1 MTKLPLIFVTKLSVV
16 LTLVLSGGLSRAAAG
31 PSAATDGPTRLGFV
45 DGVGRKAPA
54 ARGARANKARVGG
67 NSSSSRR
74 LQAPAPGVKPSPA
87 PPGTTPAVSPA
98 LEVREVNAEGL
109 KKLLQRGGGGDAAQA
124 RPLLV
129 NFWATW
135 CDPCREEMPD
145 LVKIDTEFRPRGLDF
160 ILVSADDISEI
171 KTGVPAFLSK
181 MNAAMPAY
189 LLSTPDVEAA
199 MGLVDPTWGG
209 ELPATFLL
217 DREGKVVFKHFGR
230 VKLAE
235 LRPALEKALAA
246 K

>member
-1 MTKLPLIFVTKLSVV
+1 MV
-16 LTLVLSGGLSRAAAG
+16 AG
-31 PSAATDGPTRLGFV
+31 
-45 DGVGRKAPA
+45 
-54 ARGARANKARVGG
+54 
-67 NSSSSRR
+67 
-74 LQAPAPGVKPSPA
+74 QAPAPAAKSSPDPAGA
-87 PPGTTPAVSPA
+87 PPAATPSA
-98 LEVREVNAEGL
+98 EVREVNAEGL
-109 KKLLQRGGGGDAAQA
+109 KKVLQRGGDAAQEA

-171 KTGVPAFLSK
+171 KTGVPAFLKK
-181 MNAAMPAY
+181 MNAAMPSY

-199 MGLVDPTWGG
+199 MSLVDPKWGG

-217 DREGKVVFKHFGR
+217 DREGNIVFKHFGR

-235 LRPALEKALAA
+235 LRPALEKALGA

>member
-1 MTKLPLIFVTKLSVV
+1 MTKLLAIPVTKLSVI
-16 LTLVLSGGLSRAAAG
+16 LTLVLGGGLSRAAAG
-31 PSAATDGPTRLGFV
+31 PFAADGPSRRAFV
-45 DGVGRKAPA
+45 DGVGRNAAPRA
-54 ARGARANKARVGG
+54 PRANKARSGG
-67 NSSSSRR
+67 SSSNSRR
-74 LQAPAPGVKPSPA
+74 LQAQAPAVKPSPA
-87 PPGTTPAVSPA
+87 PSGKPPAAAPA

-109 KKLLQRGGGGDAAQA
+109 KKLLQRGGGDAAQA

-171 KTGVPAFLSK
+171 KTGVPAFLRK
-181 MNAAMPAY
+181 MNAAMPSY

-199 MGLVDPTWGG
+199 MGLIDPAWGG

-217 DREGKVVFKHFGR
+217 DREGKVAFKHFGR

>member
-1 MTKLPLIFVTKLSVV
+1 LTKLSVI
-16 LTLVLSGGLSRAAAG
+16 LTLVLSGGLSHAAAG
-31 PSAATDGPTRLGFV
+31 PFAAGGPSRLGFV
-45 DGVGRKAPA
+45 DGVSRKAA
-54 ARGARANKARVGG
+54 ARRPRANKVRAADRGRRVKAAAARAAKV
-67 NSSSSRR
+67 RP
-74 LQAPAPGVKPSPA
+74 APAGSATVV
-87 PPGTTPAVSPA
+87 TPA

-109 KKLLQRGGGGDAAQA
+109 KQLLLQRGGGDAAQEA

-145 LVKIDTEFRPRGLDF
+145 LVRIDSEFRPRGLDF

-171 KTGVPAFLSK
+171 KTGVPAFLKK
-181 MNAAMPAY
+181 MRATMPSY

-199 MGLVDPTWGG
+199 MTLVDERWGG

-217 DREGKVVFKHFGR
+217 DREGKIVFKHFGR

-235 LRPALEKALAA
+235 LRPAIEKALG
-246 K
+246 KK